1 MTKRV
6 HKLAEVCK
14 LLDLQPYVLRYWET
28 EFPSLQEGS
37 DGRASSR
44 GYSREE
50 VDLLRRIKRLLY
62 EEGYTIAGA
71 KKKLEVEPG
80 APEARLF
87 DEPAADGAGAAAAA
101 PTESSAEAAAPL
113 DSAARERIETLE
125 RGVAEALE
133 EAQALLALLDSKRR

>member
-28 EFPSLQEGS
+28 EFSSLQEGG

-44 GYSREE
+44 GYTRAE
-50 VDLLRRIKRLLY
+50 VDLLGRIKRLLY

-71 KKKLEVEPG
+71 KKKLEAEPG
-80 APEARLF
+80 LPEQRLF
-87 DEPAADGAGAAAAA
+87 DEPATDEQEREAPAAAAGSA
-101 PTESSAEAAAPL
+101 PSGEAL

-125 RGVAEALE
+125 RGIAEALE
-133 EAQALLALLDSKRR
+133 EAHALLALLDSKRR